1 MNPLPLVLA
10 ALAAIA
16 ATPPQGEEA
25 PHGDCNRD
33 VQADLVTIQD
43 RLDAG
48 RLDAARA
55 YADDLLACP
64 AGQQSP
70 TVHLAVAEIEQR
82 LGRLNAAFDALQRA
96 AVVATEG
103 QRPEVAAATVS
114 FRSRWVAV
122 DLFPTATMPSDPTLV
137 HAGLV
142 TDEATALCLDE
153 LAAAVRDAR
162 PETLPRT
169 LWIVPGDYVQGALD
183 LRLPP
188 GSQYTLKVATDA
200 AQGAP

>member
-1 MNPLPLVLA
+1 MNLLPLVLGA
-10 ALAAIA
+10 LLAAA
-16 ATPPQGEEA
+16 PPPPGGEEPA
-25 PHGDCNRD
+25 GGDCNRD

-64 AGQQSP
+64 EGQQSP
-70 TVHLAVAEIEQR
+70 PVHLAVAEIEQR

-96 AVVATEG
+96 AVVATPE
-103 QRPEVAAATVS
+103 QRPAVAEATLS

-122 DLFPTATMPSDPTLV
+122 DLFPSSGMPSDPMLV
-137 HAGLV
+137 HSGLV
-142 TDEATALCLDE
+142 TGDATALCLAE

-162 PETLPRT
+162 AGPLPRT
-169 LWIVPGDYVQGALD
+169 LWIVPGDYDQGALA

-188 GSQYTLKVATDA
+188 GSQYTLKVAADA

>member
-1 MNPLPLVLA
+1 MNPLPLVLGALA
-10 ALAAIA
+10 ALAVSPPENEA
-16 ATPPQGEEA
+16 AR
-25 PHGDCNRD
+25 HGDCNRD
-33 VQADLVTIQD
+33 VHADLVTIQD
-43 RLDAG
+43 RLDSG

-64 AGQQSP
+64 EGQQSP

-96 AVVATEG
+96 AGVATAD
-103 QRPEVAAATVS
+103 QRPAVAAATVS

-122 DLFPTATMPSDPTLV
+122 DLFPSSTLPSDPMLV
-137 HAGLV
+137 HTGLV
-142 TDEATALCLDE
+142 TDDATALCLDE

-169 LWIVPGDYVQGALD
+169 LWIVPGDYVQGPLN